1 MYPELFHIGSLTIY
15 SYGFF
20 IIFGVLLSFLF
31 LNKYK
36 QEFGL
41 SVDKISEFF
50 LIYGQFVAIL
60 VILTCSYFYV
70 RLLRKSKTIIE
81 K

>member
-1 MYPELFHIGSLTIY
+1 MYLELFHIGFLTIY

-20 IIFGVLLSFLF
+20 IIFGVLLAF
-31 LNKYK
+31 LNLYKNK

-41 SVDKISEFF
+41 SVDKISEFC
-50 LIYGQFVAIL
+50 LVYGQFVAIL
-60 VILTCSYFYV
+60 VVLTCSYFYV